1 MKRVL
6 LVFLAAAG
14 VAAWAQDA
22 SPERVTVPFSDPSRP
37 KMVRVSLL
45 NGGITVKAYSGKEV
59 IVEARGGD
67 GDRGRGHHRT
77 PEGTT
82 GMKRIDINNPGLQV
96 EESENTVVIGVS
108 SINRNAEISIQVPV
122 DTSLHLRS
130 VNGGNINVE
139 GVSGDLDIDNTNGEV
154 TVSHVS
160 GSVVAH
166 ALNGRVLVSLDRVT
180 ANKSMSFSSLN
191 GNVDVTLPA
200 DVKANVKM
208 KTDNGEIYSDFDV
221 KLDAS
226 ARQPVVEGNKSSGGK
241 YRVRFDKGVY
251 GAINGGGPEMQFTTF
266 NGTIFIRK
274 AK

>member
-1 MKRVL
+1 MNRVCL
-6 LVFLAAAG
+6 IVLAVAG
-14 VAAWAQDA
+14 VSAWAQDA
-22 SPERVTVPFSDPSRP
+22 APERVTVPFSDPSRP
-37 KMVRVSLL
+37 KMVKVSLL
-45 NGGITVKAYSGKEV
+45 NGGITVKAYNGKEV
-59 IVEARGGD
+59 IIEAKGGD
-67 GDRGRGHHRT
+67 GERGRGRHRT
-77 PEGTT
+77 PEGAEN
-82 GMKRIDINNPGLQV
+82 MRRIDINNPGLQV

-108 SINRNAEISIQVPV
+108 SINRTSELSIQVPV
-122 DTSLHLRS
+122 DTSLRLRS
-130 VNGGNINVE
+130 VNGGNIEVE
-139 GVSGDLDIDNTNGEV
+139 GVSGDLDIDNTNGNV

-166 ALNGRVLVSLDRVT
+166 ALNGRLIVSLDRVT
-180 ANKSMSFSSLN
+180 PGKAMSFSSLN
-191 GNVDVTLPA
+191 GNVDVTLPG

-226 ARQPVVEGNKSSGGK
+226 ARQPVVEGNKSGGGR

-251 GAINGGGPEMQFTTF
+251 GTINGGGPEMTFTTF

>member
-1 MKRVL
+1 
-6 LVFLAAAG
+6 
-14 VAAWAQDA
+14 
-22 SPERVTVPFSDPSRP
+22 
-37 KMVRVSLL
+37 
-45 NGGITVKAYSGKEV
+45 
-59 IVEARGGD
+59 
-67 GDRGRGHHRT
+67 
-77 PEGTT
+77 
-82 GMKRIDINNPGLQV
+82 
-96 EESENTVVIGVS
+96 
-108 SINRNAEISIQVPV
+108 
-122 DTSLHLRS
+122 
-130 VNGGNINVE
+130 
-139 GVSGDLDIDNTNGEV
+139 
-154 TVSHVS
+154 VSHVS

-200 DVKANVKM
+200 DVKANVRM

-226 ARQPVVEGNKSSGGK
+226 ARQPVVEGNKSSGQ

-251 GAINGGGPEMQFTTF
+251 GTINGGGPEMQFTTF

>member
-6 LVFLAAAG
+6 LTFFAAAG

-22 SPERVTVPFSDPSRP
+22 SPERITVPFSDPSRP
-37 KMVRVSLL
+37 KMVKVSLI
-45 NGGITVKAYSGKEV
+45 NGGITVKAYNGKEV
-59 IVEARGGD
+59 IVEARGD
-67 GDRGRGHHRT
+67 ERGRRHR
-77 PEGTT
+77 PEPPT
-82 GMKRIDINNPGLQV
+82 GMRRIDTNPGLQV
-96 EESENTVVIGVS
+96 EESENTIVIGVS
-108 SINRNAEISIQVPV
+108 DINRTSEISLQVPV
-122 DTSLHLRS
+122 DTSLRLRS
-130 VNGGNINVE
+130 INGGNIGVE
-139 GVSGDLDIDNTNGEV
+139 GVSGDLDIDNTNGNV

-180 ANKSMSFSSLN
+180 PNKAMSFSSLN
-191 GNVDVTLPA
+191 GNVDVTLPP

-226 ARQPVVEGNKSSGGK
+226 TRQPIVEDNKAGGGK
-241 YRVRFDKGVY
+241 HRIRFDKGVS
-251 GAINGGGPEMQFTTF
+251 GTINGGGPEMQFTTF
-266 NGTIFIRK
+266 NGNIFIRK